1 MNHIFYIIYFL
12 LLSSFSLF
20 GQNETDSLSL
30 KINPKWNANN
40 FKLNTTYISK
50 QKDTLK
56 ITQFKF
62 YISDF
67 QITYDDNTMLSDKN
81 SHLIDFEKPN
91 TTFFTITK
99 NYKKKIKSINF
110 SIGLDSLTSV
120 SGALSGDLDPSNGM
134 YWAWQS
140 GYINMKIEG
149 TSSSCKTRKNRFN
162 FHIGGYLKPYYA
174 MRKIEIPINKLQNQ
188 INLTLDLDRF
198 FSEINLKEMNSVMI
212 PGNDAMELAN
222 LSSKMFYVE

>member
-20 GQNETDSLSL
+20 GQNEIDSLSL

-67 QITYDDNTMLSDKN
+67 QITYDDNTILSDKK

-91 TTFFTITK
+91 TTLFAITK

-110 SIGLDSLTSV
+110 SIGVDSLNSV

-140 GYINMKIEG
+140 GFINMKIEG
-149 TSSSCKTRKNRFN
+149 TSSSCKTRKN
-162 FHIGGYLKPYYA
+162 
-174 MRKIEIPINKLQNQ
+174 
-188 INLTLDLDRF
+188 
-198 FSEINLKEMNSVMI
+198 
-212 PGNDAMELAN
+212 
-222 LSSKMFYVE
+222 